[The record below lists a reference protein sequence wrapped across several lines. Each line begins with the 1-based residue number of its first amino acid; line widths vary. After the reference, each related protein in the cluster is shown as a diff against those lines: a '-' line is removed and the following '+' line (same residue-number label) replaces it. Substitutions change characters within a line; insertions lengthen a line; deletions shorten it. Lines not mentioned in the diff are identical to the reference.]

1 MFKSQLMGKYH
12 HLFYKAQKLEHKSFR
27 WIFFLV
33 SGLLFLAATV
43 KNTTMSLPGKLY
55 FDGKLGGEL

>member
-12 HLFYKAQKLEHKSFR
+12 LFYKAQKSEHRSLW
-27 WIFFLV
+27 WISFLV
-33 SGLLFLAATV
+33 SGLLLLAATV
-43 KNTTMSLPGKLY
+43 KNTTLSLPGKLY